1 MRRVAIILVQDVIDS
16 LCSLE
21 MSLSACSPLIPNV
34 ERLVIV
40 VVDIVPVVPMVK
52 TRKWTRNPI
61 NGLSS
66 YVSLVPPFT
75 PW

>member
-52 TRKWTRNPI
+52 TR
-61 NGLSS
+61 
-66 YVSLVPPFT
+66 
-75 PW
+75 